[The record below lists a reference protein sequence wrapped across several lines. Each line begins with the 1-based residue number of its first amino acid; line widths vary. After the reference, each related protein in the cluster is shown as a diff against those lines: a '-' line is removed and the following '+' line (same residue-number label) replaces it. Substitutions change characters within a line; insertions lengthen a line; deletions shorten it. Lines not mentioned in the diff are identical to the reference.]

1 MRIISNIAGMAG
13 LVMLLASCHHYSLEG
28 TVSAYGYEGHSLAL
42 VEFNQD
48 GFVIH
53 DSCVVNHGR
62 FEMNGSVDSTRFVL
76 LCKDGQPV
84 IPMYMEK
91 GKINVNITC
100 TEMAVSGTRQNDLFY
115 SFLKEKNAIDSRYD
129 EMQQKSIQLAQS
141 GTMNQKEMKEVR
153 DSISTIISE
162 CENLIYGF
170 VSSNYSEQAAIGV
183 FTMLL
188 GGAPNEVSPLIN
200 RILESAPGSFFDVP
214 SVSEYVRRVGYSRP

>member
-1 MRIISNIAGMAG
+1 MRIIRNLAGMAG

-28 TVSAYGYEGHSLAL
+28 TVSAYGYEGHSLSL
-42 VEFNQD
+42 VEFKQD
-48 GFVIH
+48 GVVVH

-62 FEMNGSVDSTRFVL
+62 FAMNGSVDSTRFVL
-76 LCKDGQPV
+76 LCKDGEPV

-91 GKINVNITC
+91 GNINVNITC
-100 TEMAVSGTRQNDLFY
+100 TEMTVSGTRQNDLFY

-141 GTMNQKEMKEVR
+141 GMVNRNEIKAVR
-153 DSISTIISE
+153 DSIGIIISE

-183 FTMLL
+183 FSMLL
-188 GGAPNEVSPLIN
+188 FGAPNEVSPLIN
-200 RILESAPGSFFDVP
+200 RILQTAPESFFAEP
-214 SVSEYVRRVGYSRP
+214 AVSEYVRRVGYSRH